1 MGADESTKQQA
12 SDRLKQVAGHLG
24 GKVPPESE
32 LPPQAPQ
39 RKGRRRRASVSG
51 PPADYSDRLGQLESL
66 RKLARTP
73 DPERRGYRRQ
83 KEAGKLWV
91 WERVDALLD
100 KGSLQEVGSV
110 TGEVRWGR
118 TKLESSSA
126 ADPDEQQQQ
135 PREEETIE
143 GFTPSNS
150 VQGFGKLNERKI
162 LFTADDYSLRAG
174 HADGALWEKTDYI
187 EKLALSLRIPI
198 VKLVDGSSGGGSVT
212 SIRKNGFSYVPPLP
226 AFSHVVKQLNLGIPN
241 LGAALGPSIGLGAA
255 RVTVCHFSVMAA
267 NVGSLFNAGPKVVEG
282 ATFEE
287 GLTLSEL
294 GGPDMHCR
302 NGTIDNLATDEHH
315 AFQQIR
321 TLLSYLPNSGFSV
334 PPVVQSDD
342 PPDRREAALK
352 TIIPR
357 RKERMYD
364 PRRII
369 ELVVDKG
376 SFFEIGSLWGTTA
389 IVGLARLAGH
399 PVGIISNNCE
409 SATGGAL
416 DAAGSQKLTRH
427 LKLCDVTNLPVLQF
441 VDVPGYA
448 VGTAAERTA
457 TMRHGVNLAMAYY
470 STTTPVFSVITR
482 RVYGVAGGV
491 MLDCREPRTRVA
503 WPSGD
508 WGSLPLTGG
517 IEVGHAHELREA
529 EREGG
534 TEGKAELYRKLEAE
548 YEGLMSPVRT
558 ANAFGVE
565 EIVDPAGTRG
575 WFVGGLGMFTGEV
588 MEERVARRRA
598 GTLTPSFA

>member
-1 MGADESTKQQA
+1 MGADES
-12 SDRLKQVAGHLG
+12 SDRLRQVAGHLND
-24 GKVPPESE
+24 KEHQESG
-32 LPPQAPQ
+32 PAQASK
-39 RKGRRRRASVSG
+39 RKGRRRPSISG
-51 PPADYSDRLGQLESL
+51 PPADYSDRLGQLETL

-100 KGSLQEVGSV
+100 KGSLQQVGSV
-110 TGEVRWGR
+110 TGEVKWGE
-118 TKLESSSA
+118 KKKPSGA
-126 ADPDEQQQQ
+126 AATA
-135 PREEETIE
+135 EEETIE

-150 VQGFGKLNERKI
+150 VQGFGKLNGRKI

-174 HADGALWEKTDYI
+174 HADGALWEKTEYI
-187 EKLALSLRIPI
+187 EKLALSLRMPI

-226 AFSHVVKQLNLGIPN
+226 AFQHVVQQLNLGIPN

-315 AFQQIR
+315 ASQQIR
-321 TLLSYLPNSGFSV
+321 TVLSYLPNSGFSA
-334 PPVVQSDD
+334 PPVITQNIDD
-342 PPDRREAALK
+342 PPNRRETALQ

-369 ELVVDKG
+369 SLVVDRA
-376 SFFEIGSLWGTTA
+376 SFFEIGALWGRTA
-389 IVGLARLAGH
+389 LVGLARLAGR

-427 LKLCDVTNLPVLQF
+427 LKLCDVMNLPVVQF
-441 VDVPGYA
+441 VDIPGYA
-448 VGTAAERTA
+448 VGTVAERA
-457 TMRHGVNLAMAYY
+457 STMRHGVNLAMAYY
-470 STTTPVFSVITR
+470 STTMPVFSVITR

-491 MLDCREPRTRVA
+491 MLDCRDPRMRVA

-508 WGSLPLTGG
+508 WGSLPLKGG
-517 IEVGHAHELREA
+517 IEVAHAHELREA
-529 EREGG
+529 ERTGG
-534 TEGKAELYRKLEAE
+534 PEKAAKLYKELEAE
-548 YEGLMSPVRT
+548 YEGLMNPVRT

-565 EIVDPAGTRG
+565 EIIDPADTRG
-575 WFVGGLGMFTGEV
+575 VVCSWVEHVYGGL
-588 MEERVARRRA
+588 MEERVAQRRA
-598 GTLTPSFA
+598 GTLKPSFA

>member
-24 GKVPPESE
+24 GKESPESE

-51 PPADYSDRLGQLESL
+51 PPADYSDRLGQLETL

-73 DPERRGYRRQ
+73 DPERRGYRHQ

-110 TGEVRWGR
+110 TGEVRWGK
-118 TKLESSSA
+118 TKLDSSAA
-126 ADPDEQQQQ
+126 ADPDGQQQR
-135 PREEETIE
+135 PHEEETIE

-150 VQGFGKLNERKI
+150 VQGFGKLNGRKI

-226 AFSHVVKQLNLGIPN
+226 AFNHVVKQLNLGIPN

-321 TLLSYLPNSGFSV
+321 TVLGYLPNSGAMI
-334 PPVVQSDD
+334 

-369 ELVVDKG
+369 TLVVDKG
-376 SFFEIGSLWGTTA
+376 SFFEIGALWGTTA

-416 DAAGSQKLTRH
+416 DAAGSHKLTRH
-427 LKLCDVTNLPVLQF
+427 LKLCDVMNLPVLQF

-448 VGTAAERTA
+448 VGTVAERTA

-491 MLDCREPRTRVA
+491 MLDCREPRTRV
-503 WPSGD
+503 
-508 WGSLPLTGG
+508 
-517 IEVGHAHELREA
+517 GHAHELREA
-529 EREGG
+529 ERRGG
-534 TEGKAELYRKLEAE
+534 LEGKAGLYRKLEAE
-548 YEGLMSPVRT
+548 YEGLMNPVRT

>member
-1 MGADESTKQQA
+1 MMGADESSKQQA
-12 SDRLKQVAGHLG
+12 SDRVKQVAGHFNS
-24 GKVPPESE
+24 KARQESE
-32 LPPQAPQ
+32 PSPAPK
-39 RKGRRRRASVSG
+39 RKGRRRASIAG
-51 PPADYSDRLGQLESL
+51 PPADYSDRLGQLTTL

-73 DPERRGYRRQ
+73 DPARRGYRRQ

-100 KGSLQEVGSV
+100 PGSLREVGSV
-110 TGEVRWGR
+110 TGEVRWGQR
-118 TKLESSSA
+118 KDPSA
-126 ADPDEQQQQ
+126 AVGAPGEEQ
-135 PREEETIE
+135 ETIE

-150 VQGFGKLNERKI
+150 VQGFGKLHGRKI

-174 HADGALWEKTDYI
+174 HADGALWEKTEYI

-226 AFSHVVKQLNLGIPN
+226 AFQHVVQQLNLGIPN

-287 GLTLSEL
+287 GLTMSEL

-302 NGTIDNLATDEHH
+302 NGTIDNLATDEHD

-321 TLLSYLPNSGFSV
+321 AVLSYLPNSGLSA
-334 PPVVQSDD
+334 PPVLQNVDD
-342 PPDRREAALK
+342 PPDRREPALR

-364 PRRII
+364 PRRLIR
-369 ELVVDKG
+369 LVVDRA
-376 SFFEIGSLWGTTA
+376 SFFEIGALWGTTA
-389 IVGLARLAGH
+389 LVGLARLAGR
-399 PVGIISNNCE
+399 PVGLVSNNCE

-416 DAAGSQKLTRH
+416 DAAGAQKLTRH
-427 LKLCDVTNLPVLQF
+427 LKLCDVMNLPVLQF

-448 VGTAAERTA
+448 VGTVAERAA
-457 TMRHGVNLAMAYY
+457 TMRHGVNLALAYY
-470 STTTPVFSVITR
+470 STTMPVFSVVTR
-482 RVYGVAGGV
+482 RAYGVAGGV

-508 WGSLPLTGG
+508 WGSLPLKGG
-517 IEVGHAHELREA
+517 IEVGHARELREA
-529 EREGG
+529 ARQGGPEAAAKLHRE
-534 TEGKAELYRKLEAE
+534 LEAE
-548 YEGLMSPVRT
+548 YEGLMNPVRT

-565 EIVDPAGTRG
+565 EILDPAVTRG
-575 WFVGGLGMFTGEV
+575 VVCEWAEHVYGEA
-588 MEERVARRRA
+588 MGERVARRRA
-598 GTLTPSFA
+598 GTLRPSFA

>member
-12 SDRLKQVAGHLG
+12 SDRLKQVAGHLN
-24 GKVPPESE
+24 GKEHQESE
-32 LPPQAPQ
+32 PPQAPR
-39 RKGRRRRASVSG
+39 RKGRRRASVAG
-51 PPADYSDRLGQLESL
+51 PPADYSDRLGQLDTL

-83 KEAGKLWV
+83 KESGKLWV

-100 KGSLQEVGSV
+100 KGSLREVGSV
-110 TGEVRWGR
+110 TGEVKWGKR
-118 TKLESSSA
+118 KLPAA
-126 ADPDEQQQQ
+126 ADGNIAQQA
-135 PREEETIE
+135 REEETID

-150 VQGFGKLNERKI
+150 VQGFGKLNGRKI
-162 LFTADDYSLRAG
+162 IFTADDYSLRAG
-174 HADGALWEKTDYI
+174 HADGALWEKTEYI

-226 AFSHVVKQLNLGIPN
+226 AFSHVVQQLNLGIPN
-241 LGAALGPSIGLGAA
+241 LGAAVGPSIGLGAA

-267 NVGSLFNAGPKVVEG
+267 DVGSLFNAGPKVVEG

-302 NGTIDNLATDEHH
+302 NGTIDNLATDEYD

-321 TLLSYLPNSGFSV
+321 TVLSYLPNSGFSA
-334 PPVVQSDD
+334 PPVIPTND
-342 PPDRREAALK
+342 PSDRRELTLQ

-369 ELVVDKG
+369 QLVVDRA
-376 SFFEIGSLWGTTA
+376 SFFEIGALWGTTA
-389 IVGLARLAGH
+389 IAGLARLAGH

-416 DAAGSQKLTRH
+416 DASGSQKLTRH
-427 LKLCDVTNLPVLQF
+427 LKLCDVMNLPVAQF
-441 VDVPGYA
+441 VDIPGYA
-448 VGTAAERTA
+448 VGTVAERAA

-470 STTTPVFSVITR
+470 STTMPVFSVITR

-491 MLDCREPRTRVA
+491 MLDCRDPRMRVA

-508 WGSLPLTGG
+508 WGSLPLKGG

-529 EREGG
+529 ERQGG
-534 TEGKAELYRKLEAE
+534 PERAAELYKELEAD
-548 YEGLMSPVRT
+548 YEGLMNPVRT

-565 EIVDPAGTRG
+565 EIIDPADTRG
-575 WFVGGLGMFTGEV
+575 WCAGGLNMCMGRGW
-588 MEERVARRRA
+588 RRGWR
-598 GTLTPSFA
+598 GGGRGP

>member
-1 MGADESTKQQA
+1 M
-12 SDRLKQVAGHLG
+12 R
-24 GKVPPESE
+24 
-32 LPPQAPQ
+32 
-39 RKGRRRRASVSG
+39 
-51 PPADYSDRLGQLESL
+51 PPADYSDRLGQLATL

-73 DPERRGYRRQ
+73 DTERRGYRRQ

-100 KGSLQEVGSV
+100 KGSLREVGSV
-110 TGEVRWGR
+110 TGEVKWDKR
-118 TKLESSSA
+118 KPLVA
-126 ADPDEQQQQ
+126 ADGGSGQQ
-135 PREEETIE
+135 REEETIE

-150 VQGFGKLNERKI
+150 VQGFGALNGRKI

-174 HADGALWEKTDYI
+174 HADGALWEKTEYI

-212 SIRKNGFSYVPPLP
+212 SIRKNGLSYVPPLP
-226 AFSHVVKQLNLGIPN
+226 AFQHVVQQLNLGIPN

-302 NGTIDNLATDEHH
+302 NGTIDNLATDEHD

-321 TLLSYLPNSGFSV
+321 TVLSYLPNSGFSA
-334 PPVVQSDD
+334 PPVIQTVDD
-342 PPDRREAALK
+342 PPNRREPALR

-364 PRRII
+364 PRRLIH
-369 ELVVDKG
+369 LVVDRA
-376 SFFEIGSLWGTTA
+376 SFFEIGALWGTTA
-389 IVGLARLAGH
+389 LVGLARLAGR

-427 LKLCDVTNLPVLQF
+427 LKLCDVMNLPVLQF
-441 VDVPGYA
+441 VDIPGYG
-448 VGTAAERTA
+448 VGTVAERAA
-457 TMRHGVNLAMAYY
+457 TMRHGVNLALAYY
-470 STTTPVFSVITR
+470 STTMPVFSVITR

-491 MLDCREPRTRVA
+491 MLDCRDPRMRVA

-508 WGSLPLTGG
+508 WGSLPLKGG

-529 EREGG
+529 ERRGG
-534 TEGKAELYRKLEAE
+534 PAKAAELYKELEAE
-548 YEGLMSPVRT
+548 YEGLMNPVRT

-565 EIVDPAGTRG
+565 EIIDPADTRG
-575 WFVGGLGMFTGEV
+575 VVCGWVEHVYGEA
-588 MEERVARRRA
+588 MEERVAQRRA
-598 GTLTPSFA
+598 GTLKPSFA

>member
-1 MGADESTKQQA
+1 MGADESIKQQA
-12 SDRLKQVAGHLG
+12 SDRLKQVAGHLN
-24 GKVPPESE
+24 GKDHQGSE
-32 LPPQAPQ
+32 PTQAPPQ
-39 RKGRRRRASVSG
+39 RKGRRRRASISG
-51 PPADYSDRLGQLESL
+51 PPADYSDRLGQLETL
-66 RKLARTP
+66 RKIARTP
-73 DPERRGYRRQ
+73 DPGRRGYRRQ

-110 TGEVRWGR
+110 TGEVIWG
-118 TKLESSSA
+118 KA
-126 ADPDEQQQQ
+126 KVGGAPDTNVDGQQQS
-135 PREEETIE
+135 REEETIE

-150 VQGFGKLNERKI
+150 VQGFGKLNGRKI
-162 LFTADDYSLRAG
+162 VFTADDYSLRAG
-174 HADGALWEKTDYI
+174 HADGALWEKTEYI

-226 AFSHVVKQLNLGIPN
+226 AFNHVVKQLNLGIPN

-321 TLLSYLPNSGFSV
+321 AVLSYLPNSGLSV

-342 PPDRREAALK
+342 PWNRREATLK

-369 ELVVDKG
+369 NLVVDQG
-376 SFFEIGSLWGTTA
+376 SFFEIGALWGTTA

-409 SATGGAL
+409 STTGGAL

-457 TMRHGVNLAMAYY
+457 TMRHGVQLAMAYY
-470 STTTPVFSVITR
+470 STTTPVFSVVTR
-482 RVYGVAGGV
+482 RAYGVAGGV

-508 WGSLPLTGG
+508 WGSLPLRGG
-517 IEVGHAHELREA
+517 IEVGHARELREA
-529 EREGG
+529 GGGGEGG
-534 TEGKAELYRKLEAE
+534 GAVSAAGGGVRGLDEPREDGECVWGRGDCGSGG
-548 YEGLMSPVRT
+548 YEGVVCSW
-558 ANAFGVE
+558 VE
-565 EIVDPAGTRG
+565 HVYG
-575 WFVGGLGMFTGEV
+575 GGL

>member
-1 MGADESTKQQA
+1 MGADESAKQQA
-12 SDRLKQVAGHLG
+12 SDRLKQVAGHLNKKDHQENG
-24 GKVPPESE
+24 TS
-32 LPPQAPQ
+32 QAAK
-39 RKGRRRRASVSG
+39 RKGRRRASISG
-51 PPADYSDRLGQLESL
+51 PPANYSDRLGQMEAL

-73 DPERRGYRRQ
+73 DTERRGYRHQ
-83 KEAGKLWV
+83 KEAGKLRV
-91 WERVDALLD
+91 WERVDALLEQ
-100 KGSLQEVGSV
+100 GSLQEVGSV
-110 TGEVRWGR
+110 TGDVNWGK
-118 TKLESSSA
+118 TKRLGSA
-126 ADPDEQQQQ
+126 ADTDGQLQS
-135 PREEETIE
+135 REETID

-150 VQGFGKLNERKI
+150 VQGFGKLNGRKI
-162 LFTADDYSLRAG
+162 VFTADDYSLRAG
-174 HADGALWEKTDYI
+174 HADGALWEKTEYI

-226 AFSHVVKQLNLGIPN
+226 AFNHVVKQLNLGIPN

-302 NGTIDNLATDEHH
+302 NGTIDNLATDEHN
-315 AFQQIR
+315 AFEQIR
-321 TLLSYLPNSGFSV
+321 TVLGYLPNSGYSA
-334 PPVVQSDD
+334 PPVVKSDD
-342 PPDRREAALK
+342 PWDRREAALK

-369 ELVVDKG
+369 RLVVDKD
-376 SFFEIGSLWGTTA
+376 SFFEIGALWGTTA

-399 PVGIISNNCE
+399 PVGLIANNCE

-427 LKLCDVTNLPVLQF
+427 LKLCDVMNLPVLQF

-448 VGTAAERTA
+448 VGTAAERAA
-457 TMRHGVNLAMAYY
+457 TMRHGVNLALAYY
-470 STTTPVFSVITR
+470 STTMPVFSVITR
-482 RVYGVAGGV
+482 RGIRRRRRRHAR
-491 MLDCREPRTRVA
+491 LPR
-503 WPSGD
+503 PPGD
-508 WGSLPLTGG
+508 WGSLPLRGG

-529 EREGG
+529 ERTGGPEG
-534 TEGKAELYRKLEAE
+534 AAALYKRLEAE
-548 YEGLMSPVRT
+548 YEGLVNPVRT

-565 EIVDPAGTRG
+565 EIIDPADTRAVVCT
-575 WFVGGLGMFTGEV
+575 WVEHVYGGL
-588 MEERVARRRA
+588 MEERVAQRRA
-598 GTLTPSFA
+598 GTLQPSFA